1 MDQSV
6 FRLTNSEAELLG
18 DLLPGV
24 ELLSF
29 SPLKGREK
37 MMVAQFQQLV
47 MFWEKKHRLH
57 LHIP

>member
-6 FRLTNSEAELLG
+6 FRLRNSEAELLG

-37 MMVAQFQQLV
+37 MMIAQFQQLV
-47 MFWEKKHRLH
+47 MFLGEKT
-57 LHIP
+57 